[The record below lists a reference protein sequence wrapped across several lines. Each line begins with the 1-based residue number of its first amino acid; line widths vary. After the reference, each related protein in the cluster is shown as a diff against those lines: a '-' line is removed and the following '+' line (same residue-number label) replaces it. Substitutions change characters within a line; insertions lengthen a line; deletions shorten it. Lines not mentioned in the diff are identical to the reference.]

1 MARLIPFVLLA
12 SCLGPPPVPKG
23 PPPPRVVDKA
33 RGISFDPPG
42 PPFVRKENQRADS
55 VAHFVDDSTRAGIHI
70 LAFADA
76 GGTDEDTAKKRGD
89 TYARHLEETVAGL
102 QLLGKRPIERFGLHG
117 IELEYDGTLPIE
129 EFGVELRVRSI
140 DWIFY
145 APGFVYVIKVIAP
158 AAKFAEVAAP
168 LLASRATIAIE
179 VRKKPD

>member
-1 MARLIPFVLLA
+1 MARLILLALLA
-12 SCLGPPPVPKG
+12 SCGPPPPAKG

-33 RGISFDPPG
+33 RGISFDPPA
-42 PPFVRKENQRADS
+42 PPFVRKENHRADS
-55 VAHFVDDSTRAGIHI
+55 VAHFVDDSTRAGIHV
-70 LAFADA
+70 LAFADSGA
-76 GGTDEDTAKKRGD
+76 TDEDAAKKRGD
-89 TYARHLEETVAGL
+89 TYARHLEESVAGL
-102 QLLGKRPIERFGLHG
+102 QLLGKRHIERFGLHG

-168 LLASRATIAIE
+168 LFASRATLKIE
-179 VRKKPD
+179 PR